1 LHSWKNCTRRREAF
15 LSVAVYLAFEEERHS
30 AKALFSERNTRG
42 RAALGEYD
50 FFFVVYM
57 ERQKKQKKIGMAS
70 PSAWAA
76 ILGGRG
82 FLPRVP
88 GLRCSEKRVFFPM
101 NLFFKKRR
109 RGKRC
114 QPTTTVSILP

>member
-57 ERQKKQKKIGMAS
+57 ERQKKTKKNRNGFPECMGCDTRRKRVSS
-70 PSAWAA
+70 PCAWAA
-76 ILGGRG
+76 VLGEEG
-82 FLPRVP
+82 FLPY
-88 GLRCSEKRVFFPM
+88 EFIF
-101 NLFFKKRR
+101 
-109 RGKRC
+109 
-114 QPTTTVSILP
+114 